1 MKVPVSWLKEYVDI
15 EISLDELADRL
26 TMAGNEVESIDRTGW
41 IDNVVVGRV
50 QSVRPHP
57 DADRLRLVTVDHG
70 YGEADVVSPPFS
82 RASLPARWVDQR
94 RCVWVRSLRR
104 L

>member
-57 DADRLRLVTVDHG
+57 DADRLSLVTVDHG
-70 YGEADVVSPPFS
+70 DGEADVV
-82 RASLPARWVDQR
+82 
-94 RCVWVRSLRR
+94 
-104 L
+104 

>member
-1 MKVPVSWLKEYVDI
+1 MKVPVSWLKDYVDI
-15 EISLDELADRL
+15 EISLDELAERL

-57 DADRLRLVTVDHG
+57 DA
-70 YGEADVVSPPFS
+70 
-82 RASLPARWVDQR
+82 ARR
-94 RCVWVRSLRR
+94 
-104 L
+104 